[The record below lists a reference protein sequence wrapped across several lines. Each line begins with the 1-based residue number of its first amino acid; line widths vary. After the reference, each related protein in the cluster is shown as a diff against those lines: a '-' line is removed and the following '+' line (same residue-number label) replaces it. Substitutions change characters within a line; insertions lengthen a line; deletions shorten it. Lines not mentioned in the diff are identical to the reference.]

1 MKKSLFLY
9 LFLFSILKSIAQ
21 IQPAIQENQIF
32 RIWDFSQL
40 NNEDNLV
47 KGSQYLEEKFLIA
60 KISSVQNSLFESR
73 YNVFKD
79 EMEVKDKDE
88 LLLLNKFDGLTVFF
102 TATNKTYE
110 CKKIIYKEKEHL
122 GFLNKLTNNLNV
134 NLYSKEVITF
144 VPKKIA
150 SSSYNSDIDAHYKKD
165 SNVYFLQVGNSI
177 IEMPTKKNNF
187 VKEFTEQKESLENYF
202 KTNDFKV
209 KDEMSIINLI
219 NFIDSKITIQH

>member
-1 MKKSLFLY
+1 M
-9 LFLFSILKSIAQ
+9 
-21 IQPAIQENQIF
+21 
-32 RIWDFSQL
+32 
-40 NNEDNLV
+40 
-47 KGSQYLEEKFLIA
+47 
-60 KISSVQNSLFESR
+60 
-73 YNVFKD
+73 
-79 EMEVKDKDE
+79 
-88 LLLLNKFDGLTVFF
+88 
-102 TATNKTYE
+102 
-110 CKKIIYKEKEHL
+110 
-122 GFLNKLTNNLNV
+122 
-134 NLYSKEVITF
+134 ITF